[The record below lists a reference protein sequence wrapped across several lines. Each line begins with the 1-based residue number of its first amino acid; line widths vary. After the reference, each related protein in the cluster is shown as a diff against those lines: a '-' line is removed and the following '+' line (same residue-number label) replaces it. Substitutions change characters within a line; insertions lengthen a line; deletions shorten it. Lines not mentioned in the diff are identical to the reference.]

1 LGKVGDTNVSYVAA
15 FNADPLMVLCVFAVG
30 WKIHFVVIMCG
41 EKVWMFMLQKKPGKC
56 TISENWLAKNFG
68 EKLHMDERTGF
79 EWK

>member
-1 LGKVGDTNVSYVAA
+1 
-15 FNADPLMVLCVFAVG
+15 
-30 WKIHFVVIMCG
+30 MCG